1 MAACHLL
8 TSAGPTT
15 SPDVSE
21 PWHDG
26 WVDLAQRFAS
36 IGIDRD
42 YSDLDL
48 SGLEVDLQGWG
59 AADPIFEQVMRE
71 VEPGVVI
78 EVGSWK
84 GASLVRMHE
93 LQPGAQFICVDTWLG
108 SHTVWL
114 SEDDRPRLRLR
125 GGYPDLYRQF
135 VFNVLAAGA
144 DVFPLPMTS
153 VAGAEVL
160 ERLGV
165 VADLVYIDGSHDE
178 ADVKADLAGY
188 WKLLRPGGIIFGD
201 DYHSHFPGVVKAV
214 DSFSRK
220 REVRGQKWLVRE
232 R

>member
-1 MAACHLL
+1 VTA
-8 TSAGPTT
+8 
-15 SPDVSE
+15 SPDVPG

-26 WVDLAQRFAS
+26 RVELAQRFAS

-59 AADPIFEQVMRE
+59 AGDPIFEQVIRE

-93 LQPGAQFICVDTWLG
+93 LRSEAQFICVDTWLG
-108 SHTVWL
+108 SPAQWL
-114 SEDDRPRLRLR
+114 SENDRPWLRLR

-135 VFNVLAAGA
+135 IFNVLAAGA

-153 VAGAEVL
+153 AAGAEVL

-165 VADLVYIDGSHDE
+165 VADLVYIDGSHEE
-178 ADVKADLAGY
+178 ANVKADLSCY
-188 WKLLRPGGIIFGD
+188 WKLLRSGGIIFGD
-201 DYHSHFPGVVKAV
+201 DYQSQFPGVVRAV

-220 REVRGQKWLVRE
+220 REVQGQKWLVRK